1 MLVAPRGAAVTVAL
15 ASIEALLAQFT
26 PRIRA
31 GTVDV
36 VDIVAA
42 LWSLWKL
49 PEALAVFQFSKLFDP
64 PDINAW
70 AAAIV
75 LAIRSDG
82 RKGSSR
88 AVLSGWRDSRRAA
101 AFEILHA
108 ADKHWTMEA
117 VDRIARGD
125 PATTLEFQGSLND
138 LITRR
143 LARVAAQRR

>member
-1 MLVAPRGAAVTVAL
+1 M
-15 ASIEALLAQFT
+15 
-26 PRIRA
+26 
-31 GTVDV
+31 
-36 VDIVAA
+36 
-42 LWSLWKL
+42 
-49 PEALAVFQFSKLFDP
+49 
-64 PDINAW
+64 
-70 AAAIV
+70 